1 MTNILTIQAKRL
13 AAEMVAQAKEISDGP
28 MENKSG
34 TDEIP
39 RDLRRTKVEQVM
51 GLLEREYV
59 PRHYHSISS
68 TSYLDV
74 FTDVVCRSALV
85 DAAQERL
92 GRLSL
97 NATS

>member
-1 MTNILTIQAKRL
+1 
-13 AAEMVAQAKEISDGP
+13 MVARAKEIQEGP
-28 MENKSG
+28 VENNSG

-39 RDLRRTKVEQVM
+39 PELRRARVGQVM

-59 PRHYHSISS
+59 FRRYYAIAF
-68 TSYLDV
+68 TTNLGL
-74 FTDVVCRSALV
+74 FTDMVCRSALV

-97 NATS
+97 NTAS

>member
-1 MTNILTIQAKRL
+1 MTIQAKRL
-13 AAEMVAQAKEISDGP
+13 AAEMVAQAKETS
-28 MENKSG
+28 KSLTRNHRG
-34 TDEIP
+34 DDEIP
-39 RDLRRTKVEQVM
+39 PEFRRARVGQVM

-59 PRHYHSISS
+59 SRRDQAISLS
-68 TSYLDV
+68 RDFDL

-97 NATS
+97 NALS